1 MTITGKYNSS
11 GSENGLLPGGNERS
25 SQNLW
30 TNINKLINS
39 SNFEKRIQ
47 YFQSS
52 RSHGPCLKMR
62 TDINKMGKEKAV
74 LQCRNKIRNLQHI
87 YMNAKEN
94 NTKTGSS
101 STFRHHFHDFDKV
114 LCCRAV
120 VNMAER
126 IELGQVCRNTDVSV
140 FTFSDTSH
148 CRQSKEY
155 RGQMFMVYRFL
166 SWKTKKCYTE
176 DVFKTSSRRLQYV
189 FTKTNVCWVV
199 RNCLLTLLPLFSRY
213 CKDLITQFAQI
224 NLVKKI
230 TYHT

>member
-1 MTITGKYNSS
+1 
-11 GSENGLLPGGNERS
+11 
-25 SQNLW
+25 
-30 TNINKLINS
+30 
-39 SNFEKRIQ
+39 
-47 YFQSS
+47 
-52 RSHGPCLKMR
+52 
-62 TDINKMGKEKAV
+62 
-74 LQCRNKIRNLQHI
+74 
-87 YMNAKEN
+87 MNAKEN
-94 NTKTGSS
+94 NTKTGSY

-199 RNCLLTLLPLFSRY
+199 SNCLLTLLPLFSRY

-230 TYHT
+230 TYHTWAQTSSKWVKTI